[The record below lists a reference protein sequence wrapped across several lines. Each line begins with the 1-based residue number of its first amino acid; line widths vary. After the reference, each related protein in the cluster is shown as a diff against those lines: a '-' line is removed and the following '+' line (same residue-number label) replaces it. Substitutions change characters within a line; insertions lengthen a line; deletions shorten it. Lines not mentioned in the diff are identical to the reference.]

1 MNQPPENP
9 GILIVEDDP
18 TLLRVLSDTFAAKN
32 YRVTTAVDGE
42 SALNLGTTQPF
53 DIIILD
59 VMLPLVN
66 GYEICRYLRAE
77 SIETPIIFLT
87 AKSEESDI
95 LLGLGLGGDDYLA
108 KPFSIKELQAR
119 IDAVLRR
126 QGKSK
131 PEQAPANLKFG
142 EFELDQ
148 FSHKLRKADGSPVKL
163 SPKEYDLLSFLIQ
176 HNGEALSRQR
186 IMDSVWG
193 YDSQVTFRSID
204 RFVTTL
210 RKKIETKPGEHI
222 ETIREFGYRFR
233 V

>member
-1 MNQPPENP
+1 MNSLSEPR
-9 GILIVEDDP
+9 IFIVEDDP
-18 TLLRVLSDTFAAKN
+18 TLLRVLSDTFAAKEFQ
-32 YRVTTAVDGE
+32 VATAADGE
-42 SALNLGTTQPF
+42 KALQLATRRTF

-66 GYEICRYLRAE
+66 GYEICRHLRSE
-77 SIETPIIFLT
+77 NIETPIIFLT
-87 AKSEESDI
+87 AKSEESDV

-108 KPFSIKELQAR
+108 KPFSIKELMAR
-119 IDAVLRR
+119 IEAVLRR
-126 QGKSK
+126 SGSVEKTADQS
-131 PEQAPANLKFG
+131 ALKFG
-142 EFELDQ
+142 EFELDR

-163 SPKEYDLLSFLIQ
+163 SPKEYDLLAFMIE

-193 YDSQVTFRSID
+193 YESQVTFRSID

-210 RKKIETKPGEHI
+210 RKKIEQHSGQHI
-222 ETIREFGYRFR
+222 ETIREFGYRFK